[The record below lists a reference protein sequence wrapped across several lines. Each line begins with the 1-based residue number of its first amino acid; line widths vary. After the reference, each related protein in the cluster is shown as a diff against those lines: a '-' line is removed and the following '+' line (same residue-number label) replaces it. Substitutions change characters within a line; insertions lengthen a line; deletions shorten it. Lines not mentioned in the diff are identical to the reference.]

1 MFLADRWSDFE
12 LMYAGEGEKY
22 ERWGDVFLQ
31 RPDPQ
36 AIWPKTEIEEGR
48 NVAWPKPHGLYHRS
62 ETGGGYWST
71 EKSFPSKWKISYPAV
86 GGKLT
91 FIIEPTGF
99 KHTGLF
105 PEQAANWDFCGRL
118 IQNAAATDRKPR
130 ILNLFAYTGG
140 ATLACSAAGAAEV
153 VHVDASKGMI
163 TRAKENI
170 AASGLSDHLIRFI
183 TEDCNR
189 FVDRELRRGRTYD
202 GIIMDPPAY
211 GRGPTGELWK
221 LEDALYPLVQKCSG
235 LLSDQ
240 PLFFII
246 NSYTTGLSALVLEN
260 ILKLALCSSHQGYAA
275 AEELGLAASKMNL
288 ILPCGSTGRWTPFS
302 PEMLSVMSG
311 QKLTGGQ

>member
-1 MFLADRWSDFE
+1 MFLADQWSDFE

-22 ERWGDVFLQ
+22 ERWGEIFLQ

-36 AIWPKTEIEEGR
+36 AIWPKGGTLTDSEIR
-48 NVAWPKPHGLYHRS
+48 HWPKPHAIYYRS
-62 ETGGGYWST
+62 EAGGGYWSA
-71 EKSFPSKWKISYPAV
+71 ECSYPSKWKITYPAV

-105 PEQAANWDFCGRL
+105 PEQAANWNFCGEL
-118 IQNAAATDRKPR
+118 IRNAAEKGRKAR

-140 ATLACSAAGAAEV
+140 ATLACAIAGAGEI
-153 VHVDASKGMI
+153 VHVDASKGMNL
-163 TRAKENI
+163 RAKENVT
-170 AASGLSDHLIRFI
+170 ASGLSDCLIRFI

-211 GRGPTGELWK
+211 GRGPSGELWK
-221 LEDALYPLVQKCSG
+221 LEDALFPLVKKCAG
-235 LLSDQ
+235 LLSEK

-246 NSYTTGLSALVLEN
+246 NSYTTGLSAIVLEN
-260 ILKLALCSSHQGYAA
+260 ILNLAVKPLHRGVSVAD
-275 AEELGLAASKMNL
+275 ELGLKASKMDL
-288 ILPCGSTGRWTPFS
+288 VLPCGTAGRWTPDQDI
-302 PEMLSVMSG
+302 SG
-311 QKLTGGQ
+311 GR

>member
-12 LMYAGEGEKY
+12 LMYAGDGEKY

-36 AIWPKTEIEEGR
+36 AIWPKTDVPEDSPP
-48 NVAWPKPHGLYHRS
+48 VYWPKPHGLYHRS

-71 EKSFPSKWKISYPAV
+71 ERAFPSKWKISYPAV

-105 PEQAANWDFCGRL
+105 PEQAANWDFCGGL
-118 IQNAAATDRKPR
+118 IRDAAAAGQSPR

-140 ATLACSAAGAAEV
+140 ATLACAAAGAGEV

-163 TRAKENI
+163 TRAKENVV
-170 AASGLSDHLIRFI
+170 ASGLSDRHIRFMA
-183 TEDCNR
+183 EDCNR
-189 FVDRELRRGRTYD
+189 FVEREIRRGRTYD

-211 GRGPTGELWK
+211 GRGPSGELWK
-221 LEDALYPLVQKCSG
+221 LEDALFPLVKKCAA
-235 LLSDQ
+235 LLSDD
-240 PLFFII
+240 PLFFIV

-260 ILKLALCSSHQGYAA
+260 VLRLAVRPLHGGQATSD
-275 AEELGLAASKMNL
+275 ELGLAASNMDL
-288 ILPCGSTGRWTPFS
+288 ILPCGAVGRWTPD
-302 PEMLSVMSG
+302 SVKRG
-311 QKLTGGQ
+311 

>member
-1 MFLADRWSDFE
+1 MFLADKWSDYE

-36 AIWPKTEIEEGR
+36 AIWPKTVSDEKGSQGY
-48 NVAWPKPHGLYHRS
+48 WPKPHGLYHRS

-71 EKSFPSKWKISYPAV
+71 ERSFPSKWKITYPAV

-105 PEQAANWDFCGRL
+105 PEQAANWDFCGDL
-118 IQNAAATDRKPR
+118 IQKAVEQGRKPR

-163 TRAKENI
+163 TRAKDNV

-189 FVDRELRRGRTYD
+189 FVERELRRERTYD

-211 GRGPTGELWK
+211 GRGPSGELWK
-221 LEDALYPLVQKCSG
+221 LEDALFPLVKKCAG
-235 LLSDQ
+235 LLSKE

-260 ILKLALCSSHQGYAA
+260 ILRLAVKPEHGGQAA
-275 AEELGLAASKMNL
+275 ADELGLRASKMDL
-288 ILPCGSTGRWTPFS
+288 ILPCGAVGRWTPDS
-302 PEMLSVMSG
+302 E
-311 QKLTGGQ
+311 KRGGR

>member
-22 ERWGDVFLQ
+22 ERWGEVFLQ

-36 AIWPKTEIEEGR
+36 AIWPKNNPEAEQEGM
-48 NVAWPKPHGLYHRS
+48 NWPKPHGLYHRS

-71 EKSFPSKWKISYPAV
+71 ERTFPSKWKITYPAV

-105 PEQAANWDFCGRL
+105 PEQAANWDFCGDL
-118 IQNAAATDRKPR
+118 IQKAVQEGRKPR

-140 ATLACSAAGAAEV
+140 ATLACSVAGAAEV

-163 TRAKENI
+163 ARAKENI
-170 AASGLSDHLIRFI
+170 SASGLSDNLIRFI
-183 TEDCNR
+183 TEDCGR
-189 FVDRELRRGRTYD
+189 FVDRELRRERTYD

-211 GRGPTGELWK
+211 GRGPSGELWK
-221 LEDALYPLVQKCSG
+221 LEEALFPLVQKCAG
-235 LLSDQ
+235 LLSGK
-240 PLFFII
+240 PIFFII

-260 ILKLALCSSHQGYAA
+260 ILNLTVKPVHGGQATAD
-275 AEELGLAASKMNL
+275 ELGLAASKMDL
-288 ILPCGSTGRWTPFS
+288 ILPCGATGRWIPDQRM
-302 PEMLSVMSG
+302 P
-311 QKLTGGQ
+311 GGH